1 MTQGDSLMVDA
12 FTKQGYD
19 VEVKYPGTEGW
30 DFSLLNFAD
39 LVVIGRSM
47 NSGDFKDI
55 ESWSKVEVPVLS
67 LSAPAA
73 RSSRLKLF
81 NSGEHNDFTFAS
93 GTDTLWVRIADD
105 RDPIVR
111 GLSLTGDSIDYST
124 ATHSLVKYGAD
135 SLEATSSATLLAT
148 ALAPDTLGGGRVLAC
163 RFQAGVETYP
173 GSGMIPTSLW
183 SYIAL
188 SGFAVTDNG
197 LQMIFNEAETLLKMS
212 QENKKKIIFVTQ
224 GDSLF
229 VDALIKEGY
238 DVEVKYPGTEGWDF
252 SLLNFADIVVIGRSM
267 NSGDFKDTESWSKVE
282 VPVLSLSAP
291 AARSSRL
298 KLFNSQYT

>member
-1 MTQGDSLMVDA
+1 M
-12 FTKQGYD
+12 
-19 VEVKYPGTEGW
+19 
-30 DFSLLNFAD
+30 
-39 LVVIGRSM
+39 
-47 NSGDFKDI
+47 
-55 ESWSKVEVPVLS
+55 
-67 LSAPAA
+67 
-73 RSSRLKLF
+73 
-81 NSGEHNDFTFAS
+81 
-93 GTDTLWVRIADD
+93 
-105 RDPIVR
+105 VR

-224 GDSLF
+224 GDEKF

-267 NSGDFKDTESWSKVE
+267 NSGDFRDTESWSKVE

-298 KLFNSQYT
+298 KLFNSQTHTISLLHHLQIFSGQKLQILAIPLSEAFLLR